1 LGDAINGDVYL
12 SKSIIRQEETYI
24 SLESRE
30 TFTIIN
36 KSSVKIEFEWRSM
49 KSEKEEI
56 EKKNFLLN

>member
-1 LGDAINGDVYL
+1 MGDAINGDVYL